1 MFYKNKNTQ
10 IFNRLL
16 SIGAWLFVCL
26 SPITP
31 QEDDGNNLDN
41 DRSVVFPKYFP
52 TSPFVVNPF
61 PVRPVGLVHPLDS
74 LLLPRGILNSSFGLK
89 KTNINL
95 SWDWSI
101 ITISESVDGK
111 RLKIPFTCSVEWYL
125 RILHQQ
131 KWHEKFFEIM
141 QTKQKDNSRR
151 GRGQML
157 EVVGV
162 DIGKLGRASLNVSG
176 NVNING
182 KMVFQDQELVRS
194 TLNETQNTHLEFDQ
208 KQNLNIQGKIGDRIT
223 VAMDQ
228 DSERQFDWENNIRIS
243 YQGYE
248 DDIVQKI
255 EAGNISLSLPSTK
268 YVTFSGKNQGL
279 FGIKAISKLGPIDVT
294 TIASIE
300 KSKKEQS
307 EWEGGGQSNTQQI
320 RDVDWIKNRYFFIH
334 PWFRNGVDTFAVST
348 VFSIPSFYPL
358 KNGLHLIGDVVV
370 KNFELYKS
378 ININDPSAMTGM
390 AYVNPEDTLQFVDES
405 EEGSFVRLEQGTNY
419 YVSPDLGFI
428 RIRDQ
433 VSQDILGCTFTL
445 EHRQTGEVI
454 MEIGTGPD
462 SSGSNLSLM
471 MLKPRNSHPNHSTWP
486 LMFKNVY
493 YLGTSQINPDGF
505 EVKIYNK
512 NSTPVTDRD
521 KKSSL
526 PYITLFGLDS
536 LDENG
541 SRNYDEIIDK
551 DMANIMNMIDGELM
565 FPTLHPFAD
574 GDSLNGGQLSAQLEG
589 QLGSGT
595 MYQSSSSSEINGDHR
610 WMIEAV
616 YTNQSSTINLGFML
630 IEGSEEVIQNGVT
643 LKRGLDY
650 NIDYFTGTIILL
662 GDAANDPNAKL
673 KVNYDKHELVSF
685 DKKTI
690 FGTRAQMDLGKANS
704 FIGATALYFNQ
715 SIINEKVEVGFEP
728 TRNFIWDL
736 NGRYEW
742 EMDGVTRILDKLPL
756 IEAEKL
762 SSFSIE
768 GEIAQVMPNP
778 NSISNPETG
787 DPNGV
792 AFIDDFEGSKRTT
805 SPSIQRRFWKA
816 SSAPLIYNSQDST
829 FFGTYAQ
836 KNRGRLNWFNPY
848 IPVRTKD
855 IWPNQQTS
863 LRAGNE
869 TTDVLVLR
877 YKSLDHQAD
886 INTDSIWV
894 GITTSLYSGDYDQ
907 IQSKFFEIWVKGNS
921 GRLHIDLGKISEDMD
936 GNSQLNTEDIPAAG
950 LTLGNGFLEDIE
962 DTGLDGCFDEIEDG
976 WGGCLEIGTYEQYLA
991 AYDSSFINISND
1003 IDQYDPNGD
1012 NWDYEPG
1019 SNDYSK
1025 VNGTESN
1032 GTGSRIQEGGK
1043 YPDTED
1049 LDRSTFLDKT
1059 NDYFSTNFMLTD
1071 TTFLAGTTES
1081 DGQPTGW
1088 KLFRI
1093 PLINFKKV
1101 QNIEWN
1107 EIRYVRIALTDITQQ
1122 QKTLQIAK
1130 MEIVGNEWQEMGIIS
1145 PDTSASRSF
1154 SNQFNFRNSS
1164 DEDPQFQVAVINTED
1179 NADYTPPKGVKGEYD
1194 RLNEIRSKEQS
1205 LVLKFNN
1212 LPSKNSGIAQKT
1224 LYTLNDNQKRSFMT
1238 YDFMKMYVY
1247 GNSSWATFNE
1257 TNIELSLKFGL
1268 GSDYYEI
1275 TKPVYAGWDEDE
1287 GRNSFKI
1294 DLNWLTSLKY
1304 PDAEA
1309 IKKINEND
1317 LILDSANVRQY
1328 FFKDGNGML
1337 TGKKIRIV
1345 GKPALN
1351 RLQYFTLIVKNTANE
1366 PISGELWIDELRLS
1380 GIKKEKGVAM
1390 RVQSNLKLSD
1400 LGSASVVYSRQ
1411 DADYH
1416 RLQERLSKSNNTSEN
1431 FNLNTKI
1438 DLHRFLPRSFGL
1450 SLPINGSITRNESRP
1465 KYFSGED
1472 ILVDPNNTP
1481 DSIMILSNTVS
1492 LNTSIKKTGKSD
1504 NRIIKYTL
1512 DNVSMSFS
1520 ASQARSSDVTY
1531 TEKWSETYTGK
1542 VDYNL
1547 SFGRSNYIK
1556 PFGWMK
1562 DFPFIGKPFNDFN
1575 LFYTPTSFRTGMNL
1589 NEKLNWNETRTGVKS
1604 PDTYNFGLSRNLN
1617 LDYKITNSLSSK
1629 YTWSGQ
1635 SKLNEYRGYL
1645 WTALKQLD
1653 PGVITQ
1659 SSEGLN
1665 STYNPTFMKWLKPSF
1680 NYTANYRWSND
1691 LTREG
1696 QNISTQLRFGSNFN
1710 LNPVQIVELL
1720 YKPPSRAK
1728 SRSAGRSRGSR
1739 SRNRNNSKVEKKKES
1754 NKIGLNPLKYV
1765 HSLFKKINP
1774 VSVSYTETLNRS
1786 ANQIIGDVPVGYKFG
1801 WLPNHGLQ
1809 QSSEVGSNLGTW
1821 DHKRD
1826 ASIRSGIKLTRS
1838 ITISTNF
1845 TQNFSTT
1852 LNSTG
1857 LEQLSMT
1864 RDYIASGELLR
1875 EGLPFP
1881 GWSFRLSGLE
1891 KWPIIKRIAKS
1902 ASLEHSYSGKETRSW
1917 QFEDSSYEQMNFFNF
1932 GSFAT
1937 EYKEFER
1944 SSRINRN
1951 FSPLIGL
1958 NMTLQKNIS
1967 VTFRNNVS
1975 KSLDET
1981 PTGLTIQNDNSY
1993 TSSGTYTH
2001 RGGMNIPIPFYG
2013 DINLN
2018 NTMSFTLN
2026 FDLNKSREERSGD
2039 KINLE
2044 VGSFS
2049 ESWKAG
2055 LRLSYQFSTKVSGG
2069 LRYEYRESDTRTTGK
2084 KIDRDFGFDV
2094 NLAISG

>member
-1 MFYKNKNTQ
+1 MILKNKYQFIYNQ
-10 IFNRLL
+10 IIHFGLWIIICL
-16 SIGAWLFVCL
+16 VPLFSQDGDSISSYESNKIYLPEYVPFSA
-26 SPITP
+26 I
-31 QEDDGNNLDN
+31 
-41 DRSVVFPKYFP
+41 VVD
-52 TSPFVVNPF
+52 PF
-61 PVRPVGLVHPLDS
+61 PRLPIALIQPLDS
-74 LLLPRGILNSSFGLK
+74 INNPLGIINFSLGLK
-89 KTNINL
+89 KVNIQL
-95 SWDWSI
+95 SWDWSQ
-101 ITISESVDGK
+101 ITISETIDGK
-111 RLKIPFTCSVEWYL
+111 KIKIPFTSKVDWYL
-125 RILHQQ
+125 KILHQQ
-131 KWHEKFFEIM
+131 KWHTKFLEVM
-141 QTKQKDNSRR
+141 QTGQKDDSRR

-228 DSERQFDWENNIRIS
+228 DSERQFEWENNIRIS
-243 YQGYE
+243 YEGYE

-279 FGIKAISKLGPIDVT
+279 FGIKAISKLGPIDIT

-320 RDVDWIKNRYFFIH
+320 RDVDWMKNRYFFIH
-334 PWFRNGVDTFAVST
+334 PWFRNGVDTFSVST
-348 VFSIPSFYPL
+348 PFSIPSFYPL
-358 KNGLHLIGDVVV
+358 RNGLHLIGDVVV

-378 ININDPSAMTGM
+378 ININDPSAMTGL
-390 AYVNPEDTLQFVDES
+390 AYVDPIDTTQYTDEN
-405 EEGSFVRLEQGTNY
+405 EEGSFIRLEQGTNY
-419 YVSPDLGFI
+419 YVSPDLGFV
-428 RIRDQ
+428 RVRDQ

-445 EHRQTGEVI
+445 EHRQTGEI
-454 MEIGTGPD
+454 LMEIGHGPD
-462 SSGSNLSLM
+462 SSGTNLALM
-471 MLKPRNSHPNHSTWP
+471 MLKPRNSHPNHSTWN

-493 YLGTSQINPDGF
+493 YLGTSQISPDGF
-505 EVKIYNK
+505 EVKIFNK
-512 NSTPVTDRD
+512 NATPVSDRD
-521 KKSSL
+521 KGSSY

-541 SRNYDEIIDK
+541 TRNYDEIIDK
-551 DMANIMNMIDGELM
+551 NMANIMNMIDGELM

-574 GDSLNGGQLSAQLEG
+574 GDSLTGGQISDQLKG
-589 QLGSGT
+589 QLGTGT
-595 MYQSSSSSEINGDHR
+595 MYKSSSSSEVNGDHR

-650 NIDYFTGTIILL
+650 NIDYFTGTIVLL

-690 FGTRAQMDLGKANS
+690 FGTRAQMNLGKANS

-715 SIINEKVEVGFEP
+715 SIINEKVEVGYEP

-756 IEAEKL
+756 IEAEKM
-762 SSFSIE
+762 SSFSVE
-768 GEIAQVMPNP
+768 GEIAQVLPNP
-778 NSISNPETG
+778 NSISNAETG
-787 DPNGV
+787 DPDGV

-816 SSAPLIYNSQDST
+816 SSAPLNYNSQDST
-829 FFGTYAQ
+829 FNNPLGQ
-836 KNRGRLNWFNPY
+836 RNRGKLHWFNPY
-848 IPVRTKD
+848 VPVRTKD
-855 IWPNQQTS
+855 IWPNQSTS

-877 YKSLDHQAD
+877 YKSLEHQS
-886 INTDSIWV
+886 NTDPDSIWV

-907 IQSKFFEIWVKGNS
+907 IQSKFFEIWVKGSS
-921 GRLHIDLGKISEDMD
+921 GKIQIDLGKISEDMD
-936 GNSQLNTEDIPAAG
+936 GNGQLNTEDIPAAG
-950 LTLGNGFLEDIE
+950 LTLGNGFLEDVE
-962 DTGLDGCFDEIEDG
+962 DTGLDGCFDEFENG
-976 WGGCLEIGTYEQYLA
+976 WGGCLDVGTYNDYF
-991 AYDSSFINISND
+991 SSGETVLINSSND
-1003 IDQYDPNGD
+1003 VDLDDPNGD
-1012 NWDYEPG
+1012 NWDYEAG
-1019 SNDYSK
+1019 SSDYSK

-1059 NDYFSTNFMLTD
+1059 NDYFSANFLLTD
-1071 TTFLAGTTES
+1071 TTYLAGVTEK

-1088 KLFRI
+1088 KLFRV
-1093 PLINFKKV
+1093 PLTSFKKV

-1107 EIRYVRIALTDITQQ
+1107 EIRYVRIALTGIEQE

-1130 MEIVGNEWQEMGIIS
+1130 MEIVGNEWQEMGIMA
-1145 PDTSASRSF
+1145 PDTTMLVF
-1154 SNQFNFRNSS
+1154 SGNQTNSTYNT
-1164 DEDPQFQVAVINTED
+1164 DEEPQFQVAVINTED
-1179 NADYTPPKGVKGEYD
+1179 NADYIPPKGVKGEYD

-1205 LVLKFNN
+1205 LVLKFSN
-1212 LPSKNSGIAQKT
+1212 LPSKHTGIAQKT
-1224 LYTLNDNQKRSFMT
+1224 LYTLNDNQKRGFMT
-1238 YDFMKMYVY
+1238 YDEMKMYVY
-1247 GNSSWATFNE
+1247 GNSLWINFLE
-1257 TNIELSLKFGL
+1257 TNVELSLKFGL
-1268 GSDYYEI
+1268 GNDFYEI
-1275 TKPVYAGWDEDE
+1275 TQPIYSGWDEDE

-1294 DLNWLTSLKY
+1294 DLNWLTGLKH
-1304 PDAEA
+1304 PDTTQ
-1309 IKKINEND
+1309 IKKFSQGDI
-1317 LILDSANVRQY
+1317 ILDSADVRQY
-1328 FFKDGNGML
+1328 LYTNDSGDL
-1337 TGKKIRIV
+1337 TGKRVKVV

-1351 RLQYFTLIVKNTANE
+1351 RLQYFSVSVKNTANE
-1366 PISGELWIDELRLS
+1366 SISGEIWLDELRLS
-1380 GIKKEKGVAM
+1380 GVKKEKGIAM
-1390 RVQSNLKLSD
+1390 RVQSNLKFSD

-1438 DLHRFLPRSFGL
+1438 DLHRFLPRSFGI
-1450 SLPINGSITRNESRP
+1450 SIPINGSITQNQSRP
-1465 KYFSGED
+1465 KYYSGED
-1472 ILVDPNNTP
+1472 ILVDPVNAP
-1481 DSIMILSNTVS
+1481 DSVMILSNTVS
-1492 LNTSIKKTGKSD
+1492 LNTSLKKTGKSD
-1504 NRIIKYTL
+1504 NRLIKYTI

-1520 ASQARSSDVTY
+1520 ASQAKSSDVTY
-1531 TEKWSETYTGK
+1531 KEKWSETYTGRL
-1542 VDYNL
+1542 DYNL
-1547 SFGRSNYIK
+1547 SFGRSNFIK
-1556 PFGWMK
+1556 PLSWMK
-1562 DFPFIGKPFNDFN
+1562 RLPLLGKNFSDFH
-1575 LFYTPTSFRTGMNL
+1575 LYYTPASFKTGMNL
-1589 NEKLNWNETRTGVKS
+1589 SEKLNWNQTRTGVKS
-1604 PDTYNFGLSRNLN
+1604 PDTYNFGLNRNLN
-1617 LDYKITNSLSSK
+1617 LDYKFTNTLSSK
-1629 YTWSGQ
+1629 YSWNGQ
-1635 SKLNEYRGYL
+1635 SKLNEFRGYI
-1645 WTALKQLD
+1645 WTALKELD
-1653 PGVITQ
+1653 PGIITQ
-1659 SSEGLN
+1659 TTESFN
-1665 STYNPTFMKWLKPSF
+1665 TTYNPALMKWLKPSF
-1680 NYTANYRWSND
+1680 NYTANYRWSDD

-1710 LNPVQIVELL
+1710 LTPVQVLELI
-1720 YKPPSRAK
+1720 YKPK
-1728 SRSAGRSRGSR
+1728 SNSKNKSSGRSRGSR
-1739 SRNRNNSKVEKKKES
+1739 SRDRNNKTEKKEE
-1754 NKIGLNPLKYV
+1754 NKKITLNPLRLV
-1765 HSLFKKINP
+1765 HGFFKKINP
-1774 VSVSYTETLNRS
+1774 ISVSYTETLNRS
-1786 ANQIIGDVPVGYKFG
+1786 ANQIIGDVPTGYKFG
-1801 WLPNHGLQ
+1801 WLPDHGLD
-1809 QSSEVGSNLGTW
+1809 QSFEAGSNLGAW

-1826 ASIRSGIKLTRS
+1826 GSIRSGIKLTRS

-1852 LNSTG
+1852 RSSTG

-1864 RDYIASGELLR
+1864 RDYLAYGDLLN
-1875 EGLPFP
+1875 EGTPFP
-1881 GWSFRLSGLE
+1881 GWSFRISGLE
-1891 KWPIIKRIAKS
+1891 KWPIIKKMAKS
-1902 ASLEHSYSGKETRSW
+1902 ASLEHGYSGKETRSW
-1917 QFEDSSYEQMNFFNF
+1917 QFEDSSPEQMDFYNF
-1932 GSFAT
+1932 GSFAIQ
-1937 EYKEFER
+1937 YKENER

-1951 FSPLIGL
+1951 FSPLLGL
-1958 NMTLQKNIS
+1958 NMTLHKNIS
-1967 VTFRNNVS
+1967 VTFRNNLN

-1993 TSSGTYTH
+1993 TSTGTYTH
-2001 RGGMNIPIPFYG
+2001 RGGINIPIPFYG
-2013 DINLN
+2013 DLKLN

-2069 LRYEYRESDTRTTGK
+2069 IRYEYRESDTRTTGR